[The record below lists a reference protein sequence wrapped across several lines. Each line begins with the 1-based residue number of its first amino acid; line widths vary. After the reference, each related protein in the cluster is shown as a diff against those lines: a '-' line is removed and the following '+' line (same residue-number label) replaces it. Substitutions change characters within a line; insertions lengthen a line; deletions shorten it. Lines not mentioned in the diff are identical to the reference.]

1 MLHFCV
7 IILEIMSL
15 DSVLIQVS
23 DQALC
28 IFGSHQAAWYWKKTG
43 VFLGTPINMG

>member
-15 DSVLIQVS
+15 NSVIVQVS
-23 DQALC
+23 DQELC
-28 IFGSHQAAWYWKKTG
+28 IFGSHQA
-43 VFLGTPINMG
+43 V